1 MRSGIIR
8 GMPRKPVLP
17 DKLKHK
23 LDKKRFDAVNRVA
36 KPKPRTVPQRQGASR
51 GPRG

>member
-1 MRSGIIR
+1 
-8 GMPRKPVLP
+8 MPRKPALP

-23 LDKKRFDAVNRVA
+23 LEKKRVDAVNRVA
-36 KPKPRTVPQRQGASR
+36 KPSPRAVAQRQGASR

>member
-1 MRSGIIR
+1 MIP

-23 LDKKRFDAVNRVA
+23 LEKKRFDAVNRVA
-36 KPKPRTVPQRQGASR
+36 KPKPQSVPQRSGVSR

>member
-1 MRSGIIR
+1 
-8 GMPRKPVLP
+8 MPRKPALP

-36 KPKPRTVPQRQGASR
+36 KPKSRTVPQRTGSSR

>member
-1 MRSGIIR
+1 MISG
-8 GMPRKPVLP
+8 MPVLP

-23 LDKKRFDAVNRVA
+23 LEKKRFDALNRVA
-36 KPKPRTVPQRQGASR
+36 KPKPQSVAQRSGASR